1 MPFAPV
7 TTDRSAEMIFG
18 GLNNLA
24 SGISD
29 RFRRDKEQERAD
41 KEKAKQES
49 DARARLLKIADAL
62 SLPGAEH
69 MSTAEL
75 SGVIDAETV
84 KHARKVESDR
94 QAFETT
100 RLGLETLAA
109 TRAVTAQQQAAD
121 AITRNNTD
129 NAAATKALV
138 ESADIPIGVRN
149 PNAALNLYSGQGGT
163 DFATAQKLMETDR
176 LLQGSTSLRPPTYQ
190 NVGPG
195 VAVVDPGTGKPQV
208 VQLPTPQREP
218 AATPTG
224 GTHATLEEAATAAQ
238 ALAQKLNIGTN
249 RLRTLYDEKTGRFY
263 NTIGGDSRPSEA
275 GLLDTAQKEAA
286 YANSPEGQADAAL
299 KEALAIEKDPPF
311 FFFNKEA
318 QKQQAIHQSKVL
330 ANAAAR
336 AAGREIPFPGLDE
349 KTAKETPSP
358 KAQAP
363 KETKAPAGDNPAAK
377 FGGF

>member
-1 MPFAPV
+1 MPFAPA
-7 TTDRSAEMIFG
+7 TTDQSGQILAQGIMTAANAFG
-18 GLNNLA
+18 NQFAKN
-24 SGISD
+24 
-29 RFRRDKEQERAD
+29 KEQERAD

-75 SGVIDAETV
+75 SGVIDAETL
-84 KHARKVESDR
+84 KHARTIQQQEEAR
-94 QAFETT
+94 ANT
-100 RLGLETLAA
+100 RLGLDVAQANRADRAMTQTDTAMARAA
-109 TRAVTAQQQAAD
+109 Q
-121 AITRNNTD
+121 D
-129 NAAATKALV
+129 NAAATAALQG
-138 ESADIPIGVRN
+138 ATATPAAIRRPG
-149 PNAALNLYSGQGGT
+149 AALNLYTGQGGT

-275 GLLDTAQKEAA
+275 GLLDVAQKEAA
-286 YANSPEGQADAAL
+286 YNNSPEGQADAAL
-299 KEALAIEKDPPF
+299 KEATKLETDRPW
-311 FFFNKEA
+311 FNADTK
-318 QKQQAIHQSKVL
+318 IHTAKVI

-336 AAGREIPFPGLDE
+336 AAGRALPYPGLDE
-349 KTAKETPSP
+349 KTVKETPST

-363 KETKAPAGDNPAAK
+363 KETKAPAAGDPASK